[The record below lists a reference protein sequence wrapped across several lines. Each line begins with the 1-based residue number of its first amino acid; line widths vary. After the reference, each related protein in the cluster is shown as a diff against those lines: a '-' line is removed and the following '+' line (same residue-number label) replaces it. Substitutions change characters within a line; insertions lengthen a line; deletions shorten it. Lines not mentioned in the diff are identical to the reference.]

1 MKHEQPDNSR
11 YTDLLDQ
18 SSDSSQ
24 ARLVH
29 NLTTLYSVQLP
40 PTLSWAEIEK
50 KHRERHQAQKKKAY
64 MQRPAVTQTKV
75 RLLSG
80 IPLRPPRRLGIAAAL
95 ALVVM
100 LLTAAA
106 AAALIT
112 PQLSN
117 LFNRDSLTQHILQ
130 ANQFSE
136 LHQSQTV
143 GGATVQLEAGY
154 ADSNLL
160 VVGYSISAPSTDTN
174 VEFTAVTQQGL
185 TLPEFTGAGLADPKA
200 PNIPYYDAFS
210 TSDITSPQQQLTFQL
225 SGPVSQGTISQA
237 KLGHKPKMLGHVS
250 FTISVPFHMGKI
262 LTPHQSVTVNGQT
275 ATLERVVIT
284 PTLTSIFVSGLTK
297 TTIVNGYSTIPSG
310 SDDGAILDVQNQSHN
325 ARDGGPDD
333 TQQNGTW
340 VFQYTNNLY
349 HNSGTWK
356 LTVWQRVDSN
366 QLTPTIW
373 TFQFSVR

>member
-11 YTDLLDQ
+11 YTDLLDR

-24 ARLVH
+24 TRLVH
-29 NLTTLYSVQLP
+29 NLTTLYRVQLP

-50 KHRERHQAQKKKAY
+50 KHRERHQTQKKKAY
-64 MQRPAVTQTKV
+64 MQQPPVTETKV
-75 RLLSG
+75 GLLSG
-80 IPLRPPRRLGIAAAL
+80 IPLRPSRRLGIVAAL
-95 ALVVM
+95 ALIVM
-100 LLTAAA
+100 LLS

-112 PQLSN
+112 PQLRD
-117 LFNRDSLTQHILQ
+117 LFNQFPPTQRILQ

-143 GGATVQLEAGY
+143 GGATVQLEAAY

-160 VVGYSISAPSTDTN
+160 VVGYSISAPSADTN

-185 TLPEFTGAGLADPKA
+185 TLSEFTGGGLDLNAT
-200 PNIPYYDAFS
+200 NVPYFTAFN
-210 TSDITSPQQQLTFQL
+210 TSDITSPQQQLAFQL
-225 SGPVSQGTISQA
+225 SGPVAQGTTTQA

-262 LTPHQSVTVNGQT
+262 LTPHQSITVNGQT

-284 PTLTSIFVSGLTK
+284 PTLTSIFVSGLVK
-297 TTIVNGYSTIPSG
+297 STIVNGYSTLPSG
-310 SDDGAILDVQNQSHN
+310 WSIYAILDVQNQSHD
-325 ARDGGPDD
+325 AGVGSPDD
-333 TQQNGTW
+333 TQKNGTW
-340 VFQYTNNLY
+340 VFQYPYPASLY
-349 HNSGTWK
+349 HSSGTWK
-356 LTVWQRVDSN
+356 LTIGQRVDSN
-366 QLTPTIW
+366 QLIPTTW

>member
-1 MKHEQPDNSR
+1 MMKHEQPDNSR

-24 ARLVH
+24 TRLVH

-50 KHRERHQAQKKKAY
+50 KHRECHHVQKKEIG
-64 MQRPAVTQTKV
+64 MQQRAVAAKKV
-75 RLLSG
+75 RLTSSLL
-80 IPLRPPRRLGIAAAL
+80 LRPSRRLGIAAAL
-95 ALVVM
+95 TLIVM
-100 LLTAAA
+100 LLSAAA

-112 PQLSN
+112 PQLRG
-117 LFNRDSLTQHILQ
+117 LFNQFPPTQRILQ

-143 GGATVQLEAGY
+143 GGATVQLEAAY

-160 VVGYSISAPSTDTN
+160 VVGYSISAPSADTY

-185 TLPEFTGAGLADPKA
+185 TLPEFTGGGSDLNATNA
-200 PNIPYYDAFS
+200 PYFTAFN

-225 SGPVSQGTISQA
+225 SGPVTQGTLSQA
-237 KLGHKPKMLGHVS
+237 KLGHKSKMLGHVS
-250 FTISVPFHMGKI
+250 FTISVPLHMGKI
-262 LTPHQSVTVNGQT
+262 LTPHQSVTINGQT

-284 PTLTSIFVSGLTK
+284 PTLTSIFVSGLVK
-297 TTIVNGYSTIPSG
+297 STIVNGYSTLPSG
-310 SDDGAILDVQNQSHN
+310 TSEYATLDVQNRSHN
-325 ARDGGPDD
+325 ARDGSPDD
-333 TQQNGTW
+333 TQKNGTW
-340 VFQYTNNLY
+340 VFQYTDNLY
-349 HNSGTWK
+349 HSSGTWK
-356 LTVWQRVDSN
+356 LTIGQRVDSN
-366 QLTPTIW
+366 QLIPTIW